1 MSTEPRSTSE
11 PRIAIVG
18 AGPAGLMCAR
28 VLHNHR
34 IPATVYDAD
43 PSLTSRDAGG
53 SLDLHADTG
62 QIALADAGLL
72 DAFRALARYEDQAK
86 RRVDQ
91 HGTELA
97 AFVPDADDDAAPEI
111 DRGQLRRLLAGS
123 VPAGTVHFG
132 HRVTGVDAVG
142 DRYRLRFANG
152 GHADADLVVGA
163 DGTWSRVRP
172 LVSDAAPAYTGVSFV
187 EVRFDDVET
196 RHPDVAALVGTGH
209 LFANDGAGLAIVAQR
224 NSGGQI
230 RCYLSM
236 RTEADW
242 PRRAGIEP
250 DDEEAVRRYLLDA
263 YRGWDARF
271 RPLLTDT
278 DSGYLHRPIH
288 ALPAGLTWPHRP
300 GITLVGDAAHVM
312 PPLGGWG
319 ANLALL
325 DAAELAT
332 AIATRPTGT
341 ALAGYEQRMWAR
353 SAPLAAAANE
363 GLARFAGAADHIPD
377 HRAEHQRYQAD
388 AAAYRAAQP

>member
-1 MSTEPRSTSE
+1 MNTT

-28 VLHNHR
+28 VLHNHV

-43 PSLTSRDAGG
+43 TSLTSRDAGG

-72 DAFRALARYEDQAK
+72 DAFTAVARYEDQAK

-132 HRVTGVDAVG
+132 HRVVGVDAVDG
-142 DRYRLRFANG
+142 GYRLRFADG
-152 GHADADLVVGA
+152 GHAAADLVIGA

-187 EVRFDDVET
+187 EVRFDDVEA
-196 RHPDVAALVGTGH
+196 RHPEIAALVGTGH
-209 LFANDGAGLAIVAQR
+209 LFANDGAGRAIVAQR

-236 RTEADW
+236 RIEADW
-242 PRRAGIEP
+242 PRRGGLDPGDAAAI
-250 DDEEAVRRYLLDA
+250 RRYLLDA
-263 YRGWDARF
+263 YGGWDARF

-278 DSGYLHRPIH
+278 DGEYLHRPIH

-300 GITLVGDAAHVM
+300 GVTLVGDAAHVM

-332 AIATRPTGT
+332 AIATQPADA
-341 ALAGYEQRMWAR
+341 ALAGYEKRMWAR

-363 GLARFAGAADHIPD
+363 GLTRFAGAADHIPD
-377 HRAEHQRYQAD
+377 HRAEHQRYQRD
-388 AAAYRAAQP
+388 AAAYRAARA